1 MLAVLVLALLQSP
14 ASAPAAEAAA
24 APTADTRT
32 VTLTVVDEKGR
43 PLQGLTTSDVAVLE
57 GGQTLLPVKLEE
69 DRRPL
74 TLALILDSS
83 QPLATTYRLHILDAA
98 VAFLGRLPEGSRF
111 SVWTTG
117 DRPTKVVDFTTDRA
131 AAAKSMRRVFPIG
144 GNTLLDAIV
153 EASRDLRT
161 AEGARSAL
169 VVVTGSGPGFTNFER
184 RQVVDEV
191 KGRGIVV
198 HAVTITDR
206 SGEESG
212 GGEVGPADYDYVA
225 AELTRTTGG
234 AREVVLSPMG
244 LDQALQKVS
253 GTILG
258 EYRLTY
264 AGTGS
269 RDKKLEVTVARPGAK
284 ARVAQPRS

>member
-1 MLAVLVLALLQSP
+1 MLAVLVLALLPTSTAP
-14 ASAPAAEAAA
+14 ATEAPPPAAE
-24 APTADTRT
+24 TRT
-32 VTLTVVDEKGR
+32 VTLTVVDDKGR
-43 PLQGLTTSDVAVLE
+43 PLQGLTTSEIAVIE

-74 TLALILDSS
+74 TLALLLDSS
-83 QPLATTYRLHILDAA
+83 QPLASAYRLHILDAA

-131 AAAKSMRRVFPIG
+131 AAGKALRRVFPTG

-206 SGEESG
+206 GEESG
-212 GGEVGPADYDYVA
+212 GGGEVGQADYDYVA
-225 AELTRTTGG
+225 SELTRTTGG
-234 AREVVLSPMG
+234 AREVLLSAMG
-244 LDQALQKVS
+244 LEQALQKVS
-253 GTILG
+253 GIIQG

-264 AGTGS
+264 AGAGP